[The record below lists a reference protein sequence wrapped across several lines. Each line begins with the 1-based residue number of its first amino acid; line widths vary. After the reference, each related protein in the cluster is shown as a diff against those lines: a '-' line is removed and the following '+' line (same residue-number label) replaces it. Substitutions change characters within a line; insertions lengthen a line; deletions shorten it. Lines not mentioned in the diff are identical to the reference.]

1 MHYIDIPTGEE
12 IKSLVTRRSDACV
25 SLYVPTD
32 PITQNTAASRI
43 ELKNLAKM
51 AFGQLRKAD
60 FDKRRLALLEEL
72 VDEIQDDDEFWRV
85 QANSLA
91 IFLTP
96 DSMDTFRLPN
106 VLSASA
112 EVSSRFHIKPL
123 LRAVSFPFAA
133 FVLAIAQDSVR
144 LIEVARDRLAAE
156 IKVPGMPR
164 DMSHAVGRALPRDP
178 APTGRIQG
186 REGYKVL
193 LRQYA
198 RRIDLALRPLL
209 AGRTRPM
216 ILATVP
222 QTAAVYRSMNHYSGL
237 LEEVIDGNTEHM
249 SVEEIAEKA
258 RSILA
263 AVNERAVQALVERF
277 VSQRAAGL
285 ASADLVHVARA
296 AVAGAVAT
304 LLVDIDETIPGTLD
318 PASGAVTLEDS
329 ASAHSYDVLGEIA
342 GLTILNGGDVVGVR
356 KADLPGNASFAALF
370 RYRI

>member
-1 MHYIDIPTGEE
+1 TAEE
-12 IKSLVTRRSDACV
+12 IKALIMRRSDACV

-32 PITQNTAASRI
+32 SVTQNTAASRI
-43 ELKNLAKM
+43 ELRNLAKT
-51 AFGQLRKAD
+51 ALGQLRRTG
-60 FDKRRLALLEEL
+60 FDKRRLASLEEL
-72 VDEIQDDDEFWRV
+72 VAEIQDDDDFWRV
-85 QANSLA
+85 QANSLG

-106 VLSASA
+106 RLSATA
-112 EVSSRFHIKPL
+112 QVSDRFHVKPL

-144 LIEVARDRLAAE
+144 LIEIARDRLAAE
-156 IKVPGMPR
+156 VKVPGLPR
-164 DMSHAVGRALPRDP
+164 DMSHAVGRTLPRDP

-209 AGRTRPM
+209 AGRNRPM

-222 QTAAVYRSMNHYSGL
+222 QTAAVYRSVNHYPGL
-237 LEEVIDGNTEHM
+237 MDAAIKGNTEHM
-249 SVEEIAEKA
+249 SVEEIAQKA

-263 AVNERAVQALVERF
+263 AANEQAVRALVEQF

-285 ASADLVHVARA
+285 ASSDLVQVARA

-304 LLVDIDETIPGTLD
+304 LLVDIDETIPGKLD
-318 PASGAVTLEDS
+318 PATGAVTFEDS
-329 ASAHSYDVLGEIA
+329 ASARSYDVLGEIA
-342 GLTILNGGDVVGVR
+342 GLTIINGGDVVGVR
-356 KADLPGNASFAALF
+356 KADLPGNVPLAALL